1 MDVTPKLLKK
11 FFFNYSKWK
20 INNKWKK
27 NQDFFI
33 NLLYNYYYDENIY
46 IIYIFIDYIAFSLLI
61 FFLLLFVNR
70 YKFYYL
76 FVFNIIYNEF

>member
-1 MDVTPKLLKK
+1 M
-11 FFFNYSKWK
+11 
-20 INNKWKK
+20 K

>member
-1 MDVTPKLLKK
+1 MDVTPKLLKN